1 MRTMVLEGRV
11 ESSMQS
17 PTLEEAIGQSGGDF
31 EPDVPL
37 PDSVSPPGTGPRGEG
52 SELGAAALSL
62 SSWSEE
68 MDARDSETGSQA
80 GEAMVVQVPAAA
92 AQGGDGP
99 ASFHALEEVHDRIW
113 ARSKAA
119 LELKH
124 WELADGL
131 LLELRGISM
140 RFLDM
145 HKASLSPEQERW
157 VVEMMNYH
165 DLTLNL

>member
-1 MRTMVLEGRV
+1 M
-11 ESSMQS
+11 
-17 PTLEEAIGQSGGDF
+17 
-31 EPDVPL
+31 
-37 PDSVSPPGTGPRGEG
+37 
-52 SELGAAALSL
+52 GAAALSL

-68 MDARDSETGSQA
+68 MDARDSETSSQA

-140 RFLDM
+140 KFLEV
-145 HKASLSPEQERW
+145 HKASLSPEQER
-157 VVEMMNYH
+157 
-165 DLTLNL
+165 